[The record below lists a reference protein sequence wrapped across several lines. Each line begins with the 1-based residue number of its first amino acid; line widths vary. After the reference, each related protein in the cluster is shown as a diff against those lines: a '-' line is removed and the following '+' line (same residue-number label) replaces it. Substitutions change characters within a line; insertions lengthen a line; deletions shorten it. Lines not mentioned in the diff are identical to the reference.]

1 MGWVTYDDRGNLVKY
16 YKKPGPAKAAV
27 TRAQRDKQFYG
38 YTVYPNVVGFCSYK
52 DFEGVLMGLEGAELK
67 LWQFCNTQTG

>member
-1 MGWVTYDDRGNLVKY
+1 MGWVTYDEQGRLVKY

-27 TRAQRDKQFYG
+27 TRSMKDKEVYG
-38 YTVYPNVVGFCSYK
+38 YTVYPNVIGCCTYQ

-67 LWQFCNTQTG
+67 LWQFCNKKIG

>member
-27 TRAQRDKQFYG
+27 TLARRDKQFYG
-38 YTVYPNVVGFCSYK
+38 YAVYPNVVDFCSYK

>member
-1 MGWVTYDDRGNLVKY
+1 MGWVTYDDRGNFVKY
-16 YKKPGPAKAAV
+16 YKKPGPAKAAI
-27 TRAQRDKQFYG
+27 TRARRDKQFYG
-38 YTVYPNVVGFCSYK
+38 YAVYPNVVDFCSYK

>member
-1 MGWVTYDDRGNLVKY
+1 MGWVTYDDRGNFVKY

-38 YTVYPNVVGFCSYK
+38 RAVYPNVAGFCSYK

-67 LWQFCNTQTG
+67 LWQFCNTHSG